1 MKNLFTIV
9 ALFIATITMAQNDLF
24 SSISTT
30 DQYSE
35 YSSIQDPDGD
45 GVYVIKNKYAIV
57 KFQKE
62 YLPTGEGSKIKI
74 IVDIEGV
81 HNGKTRFLLDATTE
95 GIVSKGQPYQSVM
108 TNSKIYKSFVAIDD
122 YVFVLYGAED
132 GVSFTKIDRIFI
144 KNGAASPKTEGKKK
158 KKKKKS
164 FKERLLALRAM
175 KKGGVGFG
183 PEHKALQSQNLK
195 KMITDYLVAMKAKQD
210 ARTATELKSEKNVQ
224 MAQEKGI
231 AKEAQREKDE
241 WAEAKRYND
250 SVKATPEWKD
260 LQRRKEQNERNYQ
273 SAQKRDKVTLR
284 NNSKHAIYVGT
295 SGSNNPGTKIS
306 AGGSAKWNCGKDA
319 YIQVVSSNGAYKS
332 TNRRVYKANS
342 GCGDTITIR

>member
-1 MKNLFTIV
+1 MKNLFTVV
-9 ALFIATITMAQNDLF
+9 ALFIATITMSQNNLF

-35 YSSIQDPDGD
+35 YSVVEDRDGD

-57 KFQKE
+57 KFETE

-74 IVDIEGV
+74 IVDIEGK
-81 HNGKTRFLLDATTE
+81 HKGKTRFLLDATTE
-95 GIVSKGQPYQSVM
+95 NIVCKGQPYESVI
-108 TNSKIYKSFVAIDD
+108 TNSKTYKSFVAIGD
-122 YVFVLYGAED
+122 YVFVLYGAKD
-132 GVSFTKIDRIFI
+132 GVSFTKIDRVFI
-144 KNGAASPKTEGKKK
+144 KNGAAAPKGEGK

-164 FKERLLALRAM
+164 FKQRLMALKAM
-175 KKGGVGFG
+175 KNGGAGFG

-210 ARTATELKSEKNVQ
+210 ARTPAELKSEKNIKI
-224 MAQEKGI
+224 AQEKGI
-231 AKEAQREKDE
+231 AKEAQREKDS

-260 LQRRKEQNERNYQ
+260 LQRRKAQNERNYQ

-284 NNSKHAIYVGT
+284 NNSKQTIYVGT
-295 SGSNNPGTKIS
+295 SGSKNPGTKIR

-332 TNRRVYKANS
+332 TNRRVYRANS
-342 GCGDTITIR
+342 GCGDTINIR